1 MVTRWD
7 LWIICNAS
15 LLTKVLPCN
24 NLQPRMSWF
33 MRFFFW
39 MDLMTSYFRLK
50 LSVCARALFATL
62 SWSSLL
68 LPMSASFYLLVVS
81 LYTNQLDNFILLKWK
96 GWLLSFRKKKS
107 TWCCCMMFR
116 LFYHLPPKKN
126 QIRSMYLRNSG
137 KRKYCNVIYAYYMS
151 SSSVIH
157 VVTYMQDGHALAF
170 PSIKKVM

>member
-1 MVTRWD
+1 MQQSAAE
-7 LWIICNAS
+7 N
-15 LLTKVLPCN
+15 VLV
-24 NLQPRMSWF
+24 LGKF

-96 GWLLSFRKKKS
+96 RWLLSFRKEKS
-107 TWCCCMMFR
+107 TWCCCMIFR
-116 LFYHLPPKKN
+116 LFHHLTPPKPN
-126 QIRSMYLRNSG
+126 Q
-137 KRKYCNVIYAYYMS
+137 KYISKEQWQYAYYMN

-157 VVTYMQDGHALAF
+157 VVTYMRDGHALAF
-170 PSIKKVM
+170 SGIKKGNITC